1 MDEGVGWFIPLTSL
15 CCAIIKGEG
24 EERESK

>member
-1 MDEGVGWFIPLTSL
+1 MDERVGWFIPLNSL
-15 CCAIIKGEG
+15 CCAILKGEG

>member
-1 MDEGVGWFIPLTSL
+1 MDERVGWFIPLTSL
-15 CCAIIKGEG
+15 CCAILKGEG